1 MWSSIVSIHAALGA
15 PSELVYDSIMLT
27 SMVMIM
33 GTLELFGTVC
43 ITGDEFTTAE
53 HDNEN
58 LRLLSDWMTPA
69 EAMQWIRQRKER
81 LKRKLA
87 ADFTLRSDPEF
98 RLDWEIA
105 IGLERCTL
113 WHCYGERS

>member
-1 MWSSIVSIHAALGA
+1 
-15 PSELVYDSIMLT
+15 
-27 SMVMIM
+27 M
-33 GTLELFGTVC
+33 GTLEILGTVFAA
-43 ITGDEFTTAE
+43 GEGFTPAK

-98 RLDWEIA
+98 RQDWEIA
-105 IGLERCTL
+105 IGLERCVL